1 MPKHSKY
8 AIDSGISLKKIV
20 KTILNLT
27 QPHLAV
33 RTLLLIACLWA
44 HNTSARMTLT
54 ISGIEDNAIE
64 EQLNAYLVIPEGTEF
79 DDSNFLKSLTK
90 KATEAMQAIGY
101 YSPQF
106 VFENKVNGEDVDI
119 KITVSPGKPVRVS
132 EFVLE
137 ISGGAQDETTFK
149 KMKEAEKMAV
159 REIFNHGHYETLKST
174 IINIAQTQG
183 YFDGR
188 FERSTVRL
196 DVATNSAYID
206 LHFASGKRYALGE
219 VYFVGLSLESSIIR
233 HWVTFKPGT
242 PYQSKLVANL
252 TNTLLD
258 SGFFSNVRVVPER
271 AKSIDGVIPVRVE
284 LTDTADNTINFGIGF
299 ATDSGPRGR
308 ISLDKPKINHFGHS
322 FHSELASSQIRQS
335 ISASYKIPFP
345 EAPRTHFYVIETGAL
360 EEKFDTRVASLFTVS
375 GQRVSLTKSSWQQT
389 ESLRWED
396 HQFTVSGI
404 TRKTT
409 LYVPG
414 IAWSRTKRRGGI
426 FSTWGNRYSLRLQGA
441 SRSLASDVD
450 LVKVVA
456 GAKWLRSF
464 SNNHYFLFRTELGA
478 LETNEF
484 ERLPLSNRFFAGGD
498 QSIRGFDYQTIGPK
512 DSAGNA
518 IGGRYIAVGSAEV
531 VFGIND
537 RWGWALF
544 SDAGKA
550 FNNSGEKNSIGM
562 GAGLRWQSPVGP
574 LRIDVAVGVSEDD
587 NPIRLHLAFGPEL

>member
-1 MPKHSKY
+1 MAKHSKY
-8 AIDSGISLKKIV
+8 CIEPRISLNKSAR
-20 KTILNLT
+20 TILNLT
-27 QPHLAV
+27 LPHLAI
-33 RTLLLIACLWA
+33 RALLLIACLWT
-44 HNTSARMTLT
+44 HSASAQITLT
-54 ISGIEDNAIE
+54 ISGIDDNASE
-64 EQLNAYLVIPEGTEF
+64 EQLKAYLVIPNSAKF
-79 DDSNFLKSLTK
+79 DDSNFIKSLTR

-101 YSPQF
+101 YSSEF
-106 VFENKVNGEDVDI
+106 SFENKVDGENVDI
-119 KITVSPGKPVRVS
+119 KMTVSPGKPVRVS
-132 EFVLE
+132 ELVFE
-137 ISGGAQDETTFK
+137 ISGEAQDGGTFEK
-149 KMKEAEKMAV
+149 LKEAEKVAV
-159 REIFNHGHYETLKST
+159 GEIFNHGHYEALKST
-174 IINIAQTQG
+174 IANIAQTQG

-196 DVATNSAYID
+196 DVATNSASID
-206 LHFASGKRYALGE
+206 LNFASGKRYALGD
-219 VYFVGLSLESSIIR
+219 VYFVGLSLDEFMMR
-233 HWVTFKPGT
+233 HWVTFKSGT

-271 AKSIDGVIPVRVE
+271 AKAIDGVIPVRVE

-299 ATDSGPRGR
+299 ATDSGLRGR
-308 ISLDKPKINHFGHS
+308 ISLDKPKINRFGHS
-322 FHSELASSQIRQS
+322 FHSELTSSQIRQL
-335 ISASYKIPFP
+335 ISASYKIPLP
-345 EAPRTHFYVIETGAL
+345 EEPRTHYYVIETGAL
-360 EEKFDTRVASLFTVS
+360 EETIDTRIVSLFTVS

-396 HQFTVSGI
+396 HRFTVSGI
-404 TRKTT
+404 TQDTT
-409 LYVPG
+409 LYLSG
-414 IAWSRTKRRGGI
+414 IGWSRTKRRGGVY
-426 FSTWGNRYSLRLQGA
+426 STWGSRYSLRFQGA

-450 LVKVVA
+450 LAKVVA
-456 GAKWLRSF
+456 SAKWLRSF
-464 SNNHYFLFRTELGA
+464 GNNYYFLFRAELGV

-484 ERLPLSNRFFAGGD
+484 DRLPLSNRFFAGGD
-498 QSIRGFDYQTIGPK
+498 QSIRGFDYQTVGPK
-512 DSAGNA
+512 DSVGDV
-518 IGGRYIAVGSAEV
+518 IGGRYLAVGSAEV